1 MNQAEASRING
12 AKSNGPVTAEGRAAT
27 AQNARKHGLTG
38 GTVVLPH
45 ESQANYDALRD
56 SFLKRF
62 RPTDATELDLIQ
74 EMVDSRWRLHRIEA
88 MEAALIQKGINEQME
103 AMGENADPETARFLA
118 YAELAENSKGLRLL
132 NRYAKDLRRSYE
144 KALKEFMELHCGDL
158 DGGDLA
164 IPPQVVSEAQPEPDY
179 SGLRNKPGH
188 RPEAFMKAILPYVQ
202 KQQIALGQSPSRK
215 HVA

>member
-12 AKSNGPVTAEGRAAT
+12 AKSNGPVTAEGRAAS
-27 AQNARKHGLTG
+27 AQNARTHGLTG

-62 RPTDATELDLIQ
+62 RPTDATELDLLQ
-74 EMVDSRWRLHRIEA
+74 EMVDSRWRLRRIEA

-103 AMGENADPETARFLA
+103 AMGEDADPETARFLA

-144 KALKEFMELHCGDL
+144 KALKEFMDLHC
-158 DGGDLA
+158 GDLA

-179 SGLRNKPGH
+179 SVLRNKPGY
-188 RPEAFMKAILPYVQ
+188 RSDAFMKAILPYVQ
-202 KQQIALGQSPSRK
+202 KQQSALGQSPSQK